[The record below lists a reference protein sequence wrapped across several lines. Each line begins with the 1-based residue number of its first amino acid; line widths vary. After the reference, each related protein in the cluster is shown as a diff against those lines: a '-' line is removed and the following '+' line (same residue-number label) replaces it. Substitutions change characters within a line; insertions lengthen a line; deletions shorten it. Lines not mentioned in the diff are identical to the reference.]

1 MILGVPRIVIEGG
14 RGATKIPNQ
23 NILLFFRGFFSTQI
37 PRKKLWQC
45 FTKLDNYLRNHV
57 PENPAKTTTVSDGA
71 VVLVVTLQSPD
82 PTKSSQVT
90 LPN

>member
-14 RGATKIPNQ
+14 GGTKIPTK
-23 NILLFFRGFFSTQI
+23 ISWCFFLVVFSTQI
-37 PRKKLWQC
+37 PTKKLWQC